1 MIMKKTEKAAAMVIR
16 RCINLQKDETVLVL
30 TNDQHTEIAELLFKA
45 ALKVTKDVYVLQASH
60 QIIQNGLGGI
70 IAKCMKQMDVVI
82 AVTSPSI
89 SHTNARRDACRNG
102 VRIASMPNITPATFL
117 RLADTDFAKVARLS
131 KKLRDILTIGK
142 EIKVTSANGTSLYIP
157 VSERTGYA
165 DIGLLH
171 NPGSFSNLPAGEACI
186 APEDG
191 KAQGELVVNCG
202 MGVDADEKQPLV
214 ISIKD
219 GRAAR
224 VTGGSAAVKLRQ
236 KLSKYGKKSRLVA
249 EFGIGT
255 NGSAKTCGSTL
266 EDEKVLGTIHI
277 GLGNNISFGGNN
289 DVPVHMDGVV
299 YQATVEIDGKKIL
312 QDGKLVLT

>member
-1 MIMKKTEKAAAMVIR
+1 MKKTEKAAAMVIR
-16 RCINLQKDETVLVL
+16 RCINVQKNENVLIL
-30 TNDQHTEIAELLFKA
+30 TNAPHMEIADLLFKA
-45 ALKVTKDVYVLQASH
+45 ALKVTKNTFILQTSH
-60 QIIQNGLGGI
+60 HMIQNGLGEM

-89 SHTNARRDACRNG
+89 SHSIARRDACRHG

-117 RLADTDFAKVARLS
+117 RLADTNFASVARLS

-142 EIKVTSANGTSLYIP
+142 EIKVTSPNGTTLVIP
-157 VSERTGYA
+157 VNERTGYA
-165 DIGLLH
+165 DLGLLH

-186 APEDG
+186 APEEG
-191 KAQGELVVNCG
+191 KTQGELVVNCG
-202 MGVDADEKQPLV
+202 MGVDEEDKQPLI
-214 ISIKD
+214 ISIKN

-224 VTGGSAAVKLRQ
+224 VKGGGTAVKLRQ
-236 KLSKYGKKSRLVA
+236 KFNKYGKNSRLVA

-255 NGSAKTCGSTL
+255 NNSAKACGSTL